1 LRNEAVVKKSEQKHR
16 TAKLPASALLSRK
29 KKILSRAENTRD
41 FSVVEIREKKRD
53 RFVLEFGKL

>member
-1 LRNEAVVKKSEQKHR
+1 MKQSSRKAKQKHC
-16 TAKLPASALLSRK
+16 TAKLPASVLLSRRK
-29 KKILSRAENTRD
+29 KMLSRAENTRD